1 MSQICGLWL
10 NDVAALATEAICL
23 SVAIQ
28 FTQNFLGVEPESGQ
42 VCKFVKELRPDLLGV
57 CTAGIEAP
65 CKLVEVGAH
74 LAALGKQGGN
84 SGQGFFSAA
93 SNDNSA
99 LDLCTVQ
106 RTADEGGQGEM
117 KEFCSTFEFQFF
129 AFRHSELDDVRF
141 VVRRVVVLGIAR
153 GRLNIRFGHCTSCLF
168 DNSSVKLCKHDTP
181 FHSCRKARMM
191 SRVWGWTAFA
201 KRSAAMKAPVGLLSG
216 SAVLRKQDGG
226 ALPRQALP
234 QQDHFGNADALKK

>member
-1 MSQICGLWL
+1 MQPKCS
-10 NDVAALATEAICL
+10 
-23 SVAIQ
+23 
-28 FTQNFLGVEPESGQ
+28 Q

-106 RTADEGGQGEM
+106 RTADVGEKVM
-117 KEFCSTFEFQFF
+117 DRLRKVDQV
-129 AFRHSELDDVRF
+129 AYVRF
-141 VVRRVVVLGIAR
+141 ASVYRQFKDIDTFMAE
-153 GRLNIRFGHCTSCLF
+153 LN
-168 DNSSVKLCKHDTP
+168 KLLAEK
-181 FHSCRKARMM
+181 
-191 SRVWGWTAFA
+191 
-201 KRSAAMKAPVGLLSG
+201 
-216 SAVLRKQDGG
+216 
-226 ALPRQALP
+226 
-234 QQDHFGNADALKK
+234 

>member
-1 MSQICGLWL
+1 M
-10 NDVAALATEAICL
+10 

-28 FTQNFLGVEPESGQ
+28 FTQNFLGVQPKCSQ

-99 LDLCTVQ
+99 LDLRTVQ
-106 RTADEGGQGEM
+106 RTADEGGQGEIQ
-117 KEFCSTFEFQFF
+117 EFASEFQ
-129 AFRHSELDDVRF
+129 
-141 VVRRVVVLGIAR
+141 
-153 GRLNIRFGHCTSCLF
+153 
-168 DNSSVKLCKHDTP
+168 
-181 FHSCRKARMM
+181 
-191 SRVWGWTAFA
+191 
-201 KRSAAMKAPVGLLSG
+201 
-216 SAVLRKQDGG
+216 
-226 ALPRQALP
+226 
-234 QQDHFGNADALKK
+234 